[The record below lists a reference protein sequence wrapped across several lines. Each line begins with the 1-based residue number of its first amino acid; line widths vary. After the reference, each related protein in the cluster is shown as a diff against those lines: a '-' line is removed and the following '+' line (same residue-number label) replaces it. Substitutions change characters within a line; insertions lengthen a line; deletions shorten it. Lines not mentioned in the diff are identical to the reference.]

1 MTDFNEFDPKE
12 IQKTLIN
19 LINYN
24 LKESIQRNNSDV
36 LKKNK
41 RTRSNSEPN
50 SFELFRISSEIARIL
65 YSCGIVDRT
74 VSSVKIM
81 DSLIILY
88 QTNKKEVIP
97 LKDFF
102 KILYRNK
109 IIPQRILLMIPN
121 IDFLF

>member
-1 MTDFNEFDPKE
+1 MTDFNKFDPKE

-24 LKESIQRNNSDV
+24 LKESIQRNSSDV

-41 RTRSNSEPN
+41 RSRSNSEPN

-97 LKDFF
+97 LKDLF

>member
-1 MTDFNEFDPKE
+1 MTDFSEFDPKE

-102 KILYRNK
+102 MILYRAK